1 MLSRL
6 TTVFRKPRCRFGSRM
21 PELVSTA
28 VATACTGR
36 SRTSL
41 RYGEQFSAAD
51 KQIHQRTGNE
61 QPVRVLLQ
69 PAIAYF
75 HESELQLHHLKHVL
89 HPRPH
94 FRLRPVLRPRHF
106 IHDLALVATAPL
118 GEIPCSWRALADHL
132 GLPLIRSVAPH
143 PRFFAMQQVRQHGH
157 IGNMGGR
164 RHRRVDDLGLAVDA
178 HVRFHP
184 EVPILPLLR
193 LVHLWVPALLAVF
206 GRGRGVNQGR
216 VHNRARRD
224 SHTFSLQM
232 QVHRPQN
239 LFSQIVLFQ
248 QVPELTHRSLVRH
261 RLGSQINSHELAQGR
276 RVIQR
281 LFHRRICQ
289 VEPLLQKIN
298 PQHLFQFFRPS
309 SVARLGIVRLDQR
322 TQLRPRHHLLHLFQ
336 EHCPPR
342 LLRVPLESCHH
353 RQCPLLA
360 ESVHAG
366 TTLSILPVEREDLIR
381 VSLEGAQLRH
391 VTGGPCTYG
400 YYAASVS
407 HDTVTHY
414 CALP

>member
-1 MLSRL
+1 
-6 TTVFRKPRCRFGSRM
+6 M

-28 VATACTGR
+28 VANAHTER

-41 RYGEQFSAAD
+41 RYGEQFSAAH

-75 HESELQLHHLKHVL
+75 HESKLQLHHLKHVL

-94 FRLRPVLRPRHF
+94 LRLRPVLRPRHL

-118 GEIPCSWRALADHL
+118 GEIPCSGRALADHR
-132 GLPLIRSVAPH
+132 GLALIRSVAPH
-143 PRFFAMQQVRQHGH
+143 SRFFAVQQVRQHRH
-157 IGNMGGR
+157 IGNIGGC
-164 RHRRVDDLGLAVDA
+164 RHRRVNDLGLAVHT

-184 EVPILPLLR
+184 EVPVLPLLR
-193 LVHLWVPALLAVF
+193 LVHLWVAALLAVL
-206 GRGRGVNQGR
+206 GRGRCVNQGR

-224 SHTFSLQM
+224 PYSLRL
-232 QVHRPQN
+232 QVQIHRPQN

-248 QVPELTHRSLVRH
+248 QVPELAHRGLIRY
-261 RLGSQINSHELAQGR
+261 RLRAQVNPDELAQSR

-281 LFHRRICQ
+281 LFHRRIRQ

-298 PQHLFQFFRPS
+298 PQHLFQLFRPS

-322 TQLRPRHHLLHLFQ
+322 TQLRPRHYLLHLFQ
-336 EHCPPR
+336 KGRPPR
-342 LLRVPLESCHH
+342 FLRIPFESRHH

-360 ESVHAG
+360 ESVHTG
-366 TTLSILPVEREDLIR
+366 TTVSILAVEREDLIR
-381 VSLEGAQLRH
+381 VSLTATREVQSTALEPGRTTQPEFFFFLEPLFSRI
-391 VTGGPCTYG
+391 TPYG
-400 YYAASVS
+400 
-407 HDTVTHY
+407 
-414 CALP
+414 